1 MPEVDTAT
9 QLAIERTRLAADR
22 TQMAWIRT
30 AFSMISFGFSV
41 FKFFEYLRLT
51 GMMPAG
57 TGHSPRNFG
66 LLLIVIG
73 TLALVA
79 ATWQHRTE
87 LGKLARL
94 DSSRPGLPLSDVVA
108 VLVIVLGVIALVNV
122 TMSMGPL

>member
-1 MPEVDTAT
+1 MDTST

-41 FKFFEYLRLT
+41 FKFFEYLRLA
-51 GMMPAG
+51 GMLPAG
-57 TGHSPRNFG
+57 AGHLPRNFG

-79 ATWQHRTE
+79 ATWQHRASWE
-87 LGKLARL
+87 SWHASIRAA
-94 DSSRPGLPLSDVVA
+94 PGFRFRTSLRFS
-108 VLVIVLGVIALVNV
+108 
-122 TMSMGPL
+122 